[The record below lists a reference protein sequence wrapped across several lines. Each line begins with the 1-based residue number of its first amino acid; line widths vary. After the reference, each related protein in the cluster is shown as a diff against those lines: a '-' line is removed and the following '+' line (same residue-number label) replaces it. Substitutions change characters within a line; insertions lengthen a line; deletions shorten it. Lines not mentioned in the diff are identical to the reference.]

1 MASEIERTVQ
11 QGTTVG
17 IDGAV
22 RHCINCGVEFTP
34 ALKSGSPIK
43 CEACGITFVV
53 RVIA

>member
-1 MASEIERTVQ
+1 MASEIDRTVQ

-22 RHCINCGVEFTP
+22 KYCTNCGVEFDP
-34 ALKSGSPIK
+34 PLKTGIPIK
-43 CEACGITFVV
+43 CAACDKVFSV